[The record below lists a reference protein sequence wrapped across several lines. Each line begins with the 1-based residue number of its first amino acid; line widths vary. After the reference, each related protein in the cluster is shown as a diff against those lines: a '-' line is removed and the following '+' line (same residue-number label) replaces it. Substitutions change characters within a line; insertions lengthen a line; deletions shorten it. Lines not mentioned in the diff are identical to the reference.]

1 MRRALELPLD
11 LRETAG
17 VSSAVDLW
25 EDCTMAD
32 DAATR
37 PPGDAQPRPS
47 ERLAEDLLNGI
58 SVPSPTI
65 PLSAGP
71 ESLRAPQDAVPT
83 QRLAAHGAPPPIPV
97 TPAIGRALPSDA
109 PDRIGPY
116 ILLSSLG
123 RGGMG
128 AVYLAEEQPLARKVA
143 LKVMLSEAADDAELV
158 ERFYRE
164 AKACAALSH
173 PNVVTL
179 HAYGQAEGIHYC
191 ALEFVEGRPAS
202 ELMRKERVPQERAAA
217 LVRQAADGLAHAH
230 RNGVVH
236 RDVKP
241 SNLLVTWRRV
251 EHPQELST
259 RERAAVVAADDAH
272 TDTGR
277 RRMRFST
284 GDGAPGPSP
293 TVVDL
298 YEDHVKVADFGLAR
312 VADARTLVRSQVGLG
327 TPPYMAPEQFAAARD
342 AGPAADVY
350 SLGATLYEMLTG
362 RPPFGGDD
370 WRVIQRQAERD
381 DPVPPRK
388 LTPTVDR
395 DLEAVTLKCLE
406 KSPRRRYAD
415 AGALADDLSRW
426 LRCEP
431 VQARPV
437 GLVGRFVRRVRR
449 RPLVSGLVGCV
460 LALVLATAWK
470 TLAPARVTLTTDPA
484 GAEVEAIG
492 TTLWKGSW
500 VWPPR
505 SFRLRVR
512 AKGYLPSREI
522 SVPVAPG
529 ETTSLGTIA
538 LEVEP
543 GTLHLDG
550 CPAGV
555 SVRIIEKRNER
566 ERTVVSAPAE
576 VNLPPGE
583 YTLAASLRGSFPREY
598 RIQITPGE
606 TTNIN
611 VSLAEQL
618 LWKTKHWDG
627 ALSPFSVADMDGD
640 GVLDCVVGSEDG
652 KVYAVSGRDGSI
664 LWSTEARG
672 GAPPS
677 QSSSDEEAR
686 VCAAAALMSVW
697 RGSSAFPSR
706 DMADLNR
713 DGILDSVVG
722 FSDGGAVCA
731 VSGRNGAIL
740 WRHITGGPVG
750 STPALADLNGDGVLD
765 ALVGSGDRSVYALSG
780 KDGSVLWSRE
790 TRGPVFSSPTV
801 ADLNS
806 DGVIDCVVGS
816 DDGWVYALSGK
827 DGGIIWTAETKGSVS
842 CTPALGDLDA
852 DGTPDCVVG
861 SCDHFVYAMSG
872 RDGHL
877 LWRFQTGWEVL
888 SSPALA
894 DLDRDH
900 SLDCVV
906 GSEDSHF
913 YALRGRDGTLLWRRE
928 TGGSGASSPAL
939 AELDGDGVDDCIV
952 GSSDHHLWAISGASG
967 ATIWQYETVQT
978 VHSPVLADLYGD
990 GLLYCLFGSDDRSL
1004 YAVSARDSISL
1015 WTYETGGLAFACSNL
1030 ADLNEDGDPDCL
1042 VVSTDQKVYALSGRD
1057 GSCLWTFRRDG
1068 KGLISA
1074 ELADLNGDS
1083 VADCVVNSGDHQL
1096 FALSGKSG
1104 TVLWKFDAPGLM
1116 ASASLKDLNGDGVP
1130 DCIVGCADGEVFAL
1144 SGRDGSTLWKAK
1156 GSESI
1161 TSCSP
1166 LADLTCDGV
1175 PDVVVGTRDKLTYA
1189 LSGKD
1194 GSVLWKSDLNL
1205 AAAGRSINEADSFDF
1220 ADLNHDGVLDCVAVD
1235 VSGFICALSG
1245 RDGSVLLA
1253 RMTSHPLGVPSF
1265 ADLDGDGEL
1274 DAVTSDL
1281 DDGGDPCMQAESW
1294 TSGATLWSY
1303 EVDDWLTFKSRL
1315 VDVNGDGSPDIIAGG
1330 QDGGLYVFS
1339 VRDGA
1344 LLWSYRRA
1352 GDFPSSATTADLN
1365 RDGLEDLIV
1374 VWGNHVQALSG
1385 RRVSSVAS
1393 KLGERRQHGNWKTL
1407 RDEATQCLKNTRD
1420 AWAKAVCWTHL
1431 GLARLHLGDA
1441 EGARGALEQGR
1452 SLGLRS
1458 PDAAVF
1464 EWLASWRWKACPADL
1479 RTESRRVLIEA
1490 IVSKPHNVFD
1500 AFCEIRDLLTEEASN
1515 DLSSFEEG
1523 MTSEDAR
1530 IACTMLLAVLKS
1542 RKDFPQDGLA
1552 GTPPELFSM
1561 IEKVLLSRIRNAD
1574 RNLARWYGYLALLA
1588 DLQGDHE
1595 RFDRACEIYESLPA
1609 RRPSLDRLLPDIA
1622 QKEQALSDTAGQGR
1636 TPEWLD
1642 AGVKG
1647 TQAVQRGEF
1656 AFARPLLEQ
1665 VLADAAKDPYSTL
1678 GEAQQLFQICRLDL
1692 ARIYSQASIGK
1703 DSRSDP
1709 GHAVEPLEAKRLRER
1724 AFKYLEE
1731 AIGAGGVVAEGI
1743 VQGLSEDPD
1752 WAPLREEPRWGEML
1766 KGTRK

>member
-1 MRRALELPLD
+1 
-11 LRETAG
+11 
-17 VSSAVDLW
+17 
-25 EDCTMAD
+25 MAN
-32 DAATR
+32 DAETR

-58 SVPSPTI
+58 SIPSPA
-65 PLSAGP
+65 SSHGAGP
-71 ESLRAPQDAVPT
+71 EALRAPQDAVPT
-83 QRLAAHGAPPPIPV
+83 QRLAADSAARPV
-97 TPAIGRALPSDA
+97 PVSPAVGRPLPSDA
-109 PDRIGPY
+109 PHRIGPY
-116 ILLSSLG
+116 MLLSSLG

-143 LKVMLSEAADDAELV
+143 LKVMLSEAADDPELV

-179 HAYGQAEGIHYC
+179 HAYGQAEGVHYC

-202 ELMRKERVPQERAAA
+202 ELLRKERVPQERAAA
-217 LVRQAADGLAHAH
+217 LVRQAAEGLAHAH

-241 SNLLVTWRRV
+241 SNLLVAWRRV

-259 RERAAVVAADDAH
+259 RERAAAAAADEAH
-272 TDTGR
+272 TGR
-277 RRMRFST
+277 MSFAT
-284 GDGAPGPSP
+284 GDAATGPSP

-312 VADARTLVRSQVGLG
+312 VADARTLVRSQVGFG
-327 TPPYMAPEQFAAARD
+327 TPPYMAPEQFAAARN

-362 RPPFGGDD
+362 RPPFGGED
-370 WRVIQRQAERD
+370 WRVIQKQAERD
-381 DPVPPRK
+381 DPVPPRR
-388 LTPTVDR
+388 LTPTVDK

-415 AGALADDLSRW
+415 AAALADDLSRW
-426 LRCEP
+426 LRGEP
-431 VQARPV
+431 VHARPV
-437 GLVGRFVRRVRR
+437 GPVGRFVRRVRR

-470 TLAPARVTLTTDPA
+470 TLAPARITLTTDPA

-492 TTLWKGSW
+492 ATLWHGSW

-505 SFRLRVR
+505 SFRLQVR

-522 SVPVAPG
+522 TVPVAPG
-529 ETTSLGTIA
+529 ETTALGTIT

-543 GTLHLDG
+543 GMLHLDG
-550 CPAGV
+550 CPVGV
-555 SVRIIEKRNER
+555 SVRVIEKRNDSQR
-566 ERTVVSAPAE
+566 FVLSPPADVS
-576 VNLPPGE
+576 LPPGE
-583 YTLAASLRGSFPREY
+583 YMLAASLPGCFPREY
-598 RIQITPGE
+598 RVQIAPGE
-606 TTNIN
+606 STNIN
-611 VSLAEQL
+611 ISLAEQL
-618 LWKTKHWDG
+618 LWKTKHWDE
-627 ALSPFSVADMDGD
+627 ALSPFSVADMNGD
-640 GVLDCVVGSEDG
+640 GVLDCVVGSADG

-677 QSSSDEEAR
+677 QPTSYEDDE
-686 VCAAAALMSVW
+686 VCAAAALSAIW
-697 RGSSAFPSR
+697 RGSSASPSR
-706 DMADLNR
+706 DMADLNK
-713 DGILDSVVG
+713 DGVLDSVVG

-740 WRHITGGPVG
+740 WRHIAGGPVA
-750 STPALADLNGDGVLD
+750 SSPALADLDGDDFLD
-765 ALVGSGDRSVYALSG
+765 ALVGSGDRRVYALSG
-780 KDGSVLWSRE
+780 KDGSVLWTQE
-790 TRGPVFSSPTV
+790 TKGPVFSSPAV
-801 ADLNS
+801 ADLNN
-806 DGVIDCVVGS
+806 DGLIDCVVGS
-816 DDGWVYALSGK
+816 DDGRVYALSGK

-852 DGTPDCVVG
+852 DGTSDCVVG

-872 RDGHL
+872 RDGHV

-888 SSPALA
+888 SSPRLV

-900 SLDCVV
+900 ALDCVV
-906 GSEDSHF
+906 GSEDGHF
-913 YALRGRDGTLLWRRE
+913 YALRGRDGALLWNRE
-928 TGGSGASSPAL
+928 TGGSGASLPAL

-978 VHSPVLADLYGD
+978 VHSPVLADLHGD

-1004 YAVSARDSISL
+1004 YALSASDSISL
-1015 WTYETGGLAFACSNL
+1015 WTYETGGLASACPDL
-1030 ADLNEDGDPDCL
+1030 ADLNDDGVLDCL

-1057 GSCLWTFRRDG
+1057 GSCLWTYQRDG
-1068 KGLISA
+1068 KGLMSA

-1083 VADCVVNSGDHQL
+1083 VADCVVVSGDHHL
-1096 FALSGKSG
+1096 FALSGKCG
-1104 TVLWKFDAPGLM
+1104 TVLWKFDAPGPT
-1116 ASASLKDLNGDGVP
+1116 APASLKDLNGDGAP
-1130 DCIVGCADGEVFAL
+1130 DCIVGCADGDVFAL
-1144 SGRDGSTLWKAK
+1144 SGRDGSILWKAK
-1156 GSESI
+1156 ASDSVS
-1161 TSCSP
+1161 SCSP
-1166 LADLTCDGV
+1166 LADLTRDGV
-1175 PDVVVGTRDKLTYA
+1175 PDVVVGTRDKLAYA

-1194 GSVLWKSDLNL
+1194 GAVLWKSDLNL
-1205 AAAGRSINEADSFDF
+1205 AAAGRSVNEADSMSLVDC
-1220 ADLNHDGVLDCVAVD
+1220 NRDGVLDCVAAD
-1235 VSGFICALSG
+1235 VSGFICVLSG
-1245 RDGSVLLA
+1245 RDGSILLA
-1253 RMTSHPLGVPSF
+1253 RMTSLPLGVPAF
-1265 ADLDGDGEL
+1265 VDLDGDGEL

-1281 DDGGDPCMQAESW
+1281 DDGGDPCMQVESW
-1294 TSGATLWSY
+1294 TTGATLWSY
-1303 EVDDWLTFKSRL
+1303 EVDDWLTFRSRV
-1315 VDVNGDGSPDIIAGG
+1315 VDVNGDGNPDIVAGG

-1339 VRDGA
+1339 IRDGA

-1352 GDFPSSATTADLN
+1352 GDYPSSATTGDLD
-1365 RDGLEDLIV
+1365 RDGLQELIV

-1385 RRVSSVAS
+1385 RRVSSVAP

-1407 RDEATQCLKNTRD
+1407 REEASDCLKNTRD
-1420 AWAKAVCWTHL
+1420 AWTKAVCWTNL
-1431 GLARLHLGDA
+1431 GLARLHLGDP
-1441 EGARGALEQGR
+1441 EGARGALAQAR
-1452 SLGLRS
+1452 ALGLRS
-1458 PDAAVF
+1458 PEGVVF
-1464 EWLASWRWKACPADL
+1464 EWLASWRWKECPSDL
-1479 RTESRRVLIEA
+1479 RAETRRALIDA
-1490 IVSKPHNVFD
+1490 IETKPHNVFD
-1500 AFCEIRDLLTEEASN
+1500 GFCEIRDLLTEEASN
-1515 DLSSFEEG
+1515 DLSTFDEG

-1552 GTPPELFSM
+1552 GIPPELFPM
-1561 IEKVLLSRIRNAD
+1561 IEKALLSRIRNAD

-1588 DLQGDHE
+1588 DLEGDQE
-1595 RFDRACEIYESLPA
+1595 RFDRACEIYDSLPA
-1609 RRPSLDRLLPDIA
+1609 HRSSLDHLLSDLA
-1622 QKEQALSDTAGQGR
+1622 QKEQASSDTAKHGG
-1636 TPEWLD
+1636 TPSWLD

-1656 AFARPLLEQ
+1656 ASARPLLERAI
-1665 VLADAAKDPYSTL
+1665 ADAAKDPYSTL

-1703 DSRSDP
+1703 DSRSDQ
-1709 GHAVEPLEAKRLRER
+1709 GHAVDPLEATRLREC
-1724 AFKYLEE
+1724 AFKCLEE

-1743 VQGLSEDPD
+1743 VQKLVDDPD
-1752 WAPLREEPRWGEML
+1752 LAPLREQPQWDEML
-1766 KGTRK
+1766 KRTRK